1 MQFSKALYIWKVNK
15 WKCSCNWVQK
25 HLLYFR
31 LRVLWMH
38 WYAWNQIMDNL
49 IKKKP
54 IDTIITKSY
63 YTTKII
69 YIFCKILEKNCIQGI
84 KWDFPMWFHL
94 IVCILVSIPMTKETD
109 DWKDS
114 ISSLLHGYKNMND
127 VQHSIF
133 VELYP
138 VHFWN

>member
-31 LRVLWMH
+31 LRVLWMY
-38 WYAWNQIMDNL
+38 WYEIKLWTISL
-49 IKKKP
+49 KKKP
-54 IDTIITKSY
+54 IDTTITKSY

-69 YIFCKILEKNCIQGI
+69 YIFCKILGKNCIQGI
-84 KWDFPMWFHL
+84 KWDFPVWFHS

-127 VQHSIF
+127 VQHPIV
-133 VELYP
+133 VELHP

>member
-25 HLLYFR
+25 HFLYFR

-38 WYAWNQIMDNL
+38 WYEIKLWNQI
-49 IKKKP
+49 KK
-54 IDTIITKSY
+54 TQRHNHH
-63 YTTKII
+63 KII
-69 YIFCKILEKNCIQGI
+69 IHNQDYLHIRKILGKNCIQGI
-84 KWDFPMWFHL
+84 KWDFPVWFHS
-94 IVCILVSIPMTKETD
+94 IVCILVFIPMTKETD

-127 VQHSIF
+127 VQHPIF